1 MSILNNKPYIIA
13 EAGVNHNGEIS
24 ASLRLVDIARVAG
37 ADCIKFQVFNAK
49 ELTTKNS
56 PKAEYQKT
64 YDNEENQ
71 QDMLLKYEL
80 KENEL
85 KEIKPYILIITILF
99 YFF

>member
-1 MSILNNKPYIIA
+1 MNNKPYIIA
-13 EAGVNHNGEIS
+13 EAGINHNGEVS
-24 ASLRLVDIARVAG
+24 ASLRLIDIARAAG
-37 ADCIKFQVFNAK
+37 ADCIKFQAFNAK
-49 ELTTKNS
+49 ELTTKYS

-85 KEIKPYILIITILF
+85 KEIKQYCDNKNIGF